1 MNSFRNSVIE
11 GARVLTAEYLPNEM
25 VARDSERQEIARN
38 LRPMTEGQPPIDML
52 LYGSPG
58 TGKTSMARYVVEE
71 LKSEMFADS
80 AYVNCFSQKSKFEIF
95 YEMLDKK
102 LTVPRDGTSTEK
114 VIELF
119 REKVRES
126 PTVIVV
132 DEVDQVTDDEVLFE
146 LSKLRDTGLIMIAND
161 ANIFG
166 HFDQRVRSR
175 LSGVRKIRFRS
186 YSTDQLTEIL
196 KRRRKHGLRTGS
208 VSNDQLRSIAR
219 AADGDARIAVNSLR
233 TAAQEAEKQ
242 GMEEIT
248 EDVVSEAVEESKDR
262 TRLSSLERLNKH
274 QKAIYQILQESGETR
289 MSDLYQAYCE
299 EVDDNKSK
307 RTVRR
312 YLNKMEAYEV
322 IESSGSKKAKRYSVD
337 E

>member
-1 MNSFRNSVIE
+1 M
-11 GARVLTAEYLPNEM
+11 LTADYLPNEM
-25 VARDSERQEIARN
+25 VARDTERQEIARN
-38 LRPMTEGQPPIDML
+38 LQPMTENQPPIDML
-52 LYGSPG
+52 LYGPPG

-71 LKSEMFADS
+71 LKSEMFAES

-95 YEMLDKK
+95 YEMLNRK

-146 LSKLRDTGLIMIAND
+146 LSKLRNSGIIMIAND
-161 ANIFG
+161 ANVFG

-186 YSTDQLTEIL
+186 YSTDQLVEIL
-196 KRRRKHGLRTGS
+196 KRRREHGLRKES
-208 VSNDQLRSIAR
+208 ISEDQLRIISK
-219 AADGDARIAVNSLR
+219 AADGDARIALNSLR
-233 TAAQEAEKQ
+233 NAAQEAEKQ
-242 GMEEIT
+242 GMKSIT
-248 EDVVSEAVEESKDR
+248 DNIVEDSVEVSKNR
-262 TRLSSLERLNKH
+262 TRISSLERLNKH
-274 QKAIYQILQESGETR
+274 QKTVYEILEEEGEMKMSG
-289 MSDLYQAYCE
+289 LYQRYCE
-299 EVDDNKSK
+299 EMNENKSK
-307 RTVRR
+307 RTIRR
-312 YLNKMEAYEV
+312 YMNKMEAYEV
-322 IESSGSKKAKRYSVD
+322 IESEGAKKSTRYSVA